1 MTNKEAIKE
10 LEFMRKFNYTLAP
23 VEVFDLAIKAL
34 EDRPM
39 GNWIDYQNEGF
50 VECPF
55 CGSTTNCEDN
65 KDELHYCFSCVAQMS
80 ERGSDK

>member
-1 MTNKEAIKE
+1 MTNDEAIKILQE
-10 LEFMRKFNYTLAP
+10 CFGHTE
-23 VEVFDLAIKAL
+23 EVNEALRLAIKTL
-34 EDRPM
+34 EERPK
-39 GNWIDYQNEGF
+39 GKWIDYQNEGF